1 MAGQGTPP
9 DAARANPRDP
19 IPGAPTGSPT
29 GPAADSIPDRAEAID
44 AAWLEAALRERH
56 PGVRVESVEVA
67 DRAEVTNNHAWLR
80 VRLAEPAGVPESLF
94 CKLLPVEPARRAAIA
109 ATGMGLREARFYAE
123 LAPLLKLRV
132 PRAFVAR
139 SDAGDGRF
147 VLLLEDLRL
156 AGCTVSSGPESV
168 PPDAAADALADL
180 ADLHVRYEDPGRR
193 AREAGFVKP
202 PDPPSDYGSTRLAF
216 ALARRRDGFGEAFA
230 EASRLYVDHQ
240 PALHALWAAGP
251 STVIHGD
258 THIGNLFFD
267 PAGAAAPES
276 ARVASAAVGR
286 VGFLDWGMLVVSTPL
301 RDVAYFLQMALSVE
315 DRRREERRLL
325 DHYLAV
331 RRALGGSG
339 IDRDEAFRAY
349 RIQAAYL
356 APASCQVVTLPDDA
370 TPARR
375 RFAAAFLQRAEAAI
389 EDLEACRAVHEAA
402 GI

>member
-1 MAGQGTPP
+1 MAGQGAPS
-9 DAARANPRDP
+9 DAAA
-19 IPGAPTGSPT
+19 G
-29 GPAADSIPDRAEAID
+29 SIPDRAEAID

-56 PGVRVESVEVA
+56 PGVRVESVEVV

-80 VRLAEPAGVPESLF
+80 VRFAEAAGVPESLF

-123 LAPLLKLRV
+123 LAPHLKLRV

-139 SDAGDGRF
+139 CDVGDGRF

-180 ADLHVRYEDPGRR
+180 ADLHVRYEDPARR

-216 ALARRRDGFGEAFA
+216 ALAHRRDAFA

-258 THIGNLFFD
+258 THIGNVFFE
-267 PAGAAAPES
+267 PVGAAAFEPS
-276 ARVASAAVGR
+276 GAGRAVVGR
-286 VGFLDWGMLVVSTPL
+286 IGFLDWGMLVVSTPL
-301 RDVAYFLQMALSVE
+301 RDVAYFLQMSLSVE

-331 RRALGGSG
+331 RRALGGSS
-339 IDRDEAFRAY
+339 IDRDAAFRTY

-375 RFAAAFLQRAEAAI
+375 RFAGAFLRRAEAAI
-389 EDLEACRAVHEAA
+389 EDLEACRAVREAA